1 MIRAQV
7 GHKRKHPDPAAPVAD
22 GAAVALGAAPMAE
35 QPVTGQPVRAAMYG
49 AQADASAY
57 VHLQAEPVNGQ
68 VHGVVAPAGFLGD
81 APGGLGAAE
90 LSSAGL

>member
-1 MIRAQV
+1 
-7 GHKRKHPDPAAPVAD
+7 
-22 GAAVALGAAPMAE
+22 
-35 QPVTGQPVRAAMYG
+35 VRAAMYG

-81 APGGLGAAE
+81 ALGGLGAAE